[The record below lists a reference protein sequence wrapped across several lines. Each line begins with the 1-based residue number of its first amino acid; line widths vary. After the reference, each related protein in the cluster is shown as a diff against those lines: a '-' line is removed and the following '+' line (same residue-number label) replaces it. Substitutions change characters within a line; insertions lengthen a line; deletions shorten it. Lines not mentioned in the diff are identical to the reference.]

1 MRQAEYAVRDSERLS
16 DRDPDRDEARPE
28 RDGPQGRSGQEHTGP
43 GSMDR
48 VRLRSA
54 RDDRKPGRCC
64 PTNPD
69 QQERVPRAGSGT
81 RAPLH
86 ASPVQDHCAAGG
98 GQALKTRT
106 ALTAGGQTQA
116 SARTGSPDL
125 VLADIFKAFGGVR
138 AVDGANLEC
147 YPGEVHGLIGENGA
161 GKSTLIKILSGV
173 FPADA
178 GDIRLRGEL
187 LAPRTPAEAA
197 SSSPRS
203 LMSPASAGKTPE
215 RI

>member
-28 RDGPQGRSGQEHTGP
+28 RDGPQGRSGQEHAGP
-43 GSMDR
+43 GSMDP
-48 VRLRSA
+48 VRLGSPG
-54 RDDRKPGRCC
+54 DDRKPGRCC

-69 QQERVPRAGSGT
+69 QQERVPRAGSGA

-125 VLADIFKAFGGVR
+125 VLADPAKR
-138 AVDGANLEC
+138 ARERA
-147 YPGEVHGLIGENGA
+147 P
-161 GKSTLIKILSGV
+161 ST
-173 FPADA
+173 
-178 GDIRLRGEL
+178 
-187 LAPRTPAEAA
+187 
-197 SSSPRS
+197 SSPGPSPRQP
-203 LMSPASAGKTPE
+203 PASPPPGRGASPRE
-215 RI
+215 PLPRPPASES